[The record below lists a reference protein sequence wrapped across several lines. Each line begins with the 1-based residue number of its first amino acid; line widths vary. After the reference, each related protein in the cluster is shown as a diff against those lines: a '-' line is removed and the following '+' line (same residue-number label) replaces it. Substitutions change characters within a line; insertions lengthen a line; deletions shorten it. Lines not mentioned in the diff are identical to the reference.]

1 LRQELKDV
9 VATAAWAVVISS
21 VILPALY
28 TRGSLVE
35 SDLILLFLGSVV
47 AGLVLADL
55 ERLIL
60 SSVVAIALSLVIIYL
75 CLNLPAFLHLATAE
89 TALAE
94 SAIVMIFRSIFPIP
108 LIAILFGGLLG
119 SSLGERFDLH

>member
-1 LRQELKDV
+1 MVEL
-9 VATAAWAVVISS
+9 
-21 VILPALY
+21 
-28 TRGSLVE
+28 
-35 SDLILLFLGSVV
+35 DLILLFLGSVV